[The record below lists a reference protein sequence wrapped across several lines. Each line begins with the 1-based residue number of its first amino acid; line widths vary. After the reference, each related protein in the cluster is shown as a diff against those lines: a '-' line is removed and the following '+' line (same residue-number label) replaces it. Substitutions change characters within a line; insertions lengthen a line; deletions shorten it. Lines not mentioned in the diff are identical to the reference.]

1 MGGGGGFGPPYPPWP
16 PREAPVA
23 SLWLGNPDFVPLA
36 FRKLPRNKCNLPYT
50 PKKNYDKIARASR
63 LISYNKKRNFK
74 RFRQKLGS
82 DQNSSSGCISGSQ
95 YASDD
100 FETSIERGDRRQ
112 SSCKKILGKG
122 SKIKK
127 LGRGAPGAP
136 PPVIAACRYAGPRRV
151 KKVLC

>member
-36 FRKLPRNKCNLPYT
+36 FRKLPRNKCNLPYA
-50 PKKNYDKIARASR
+50 PKKKYDKIARASR
-63 LISYNKKRNFK
+63 LISYNKKRNCWGFG
-74 RFRQKLGS
+74 RKLGS
-82 DQNSSSGCISGSQ
+82 GQNSSSGSISGSVS
-95 YASDD
+95 ASDD
-100 FETSIERGDRRQ
+100 FETSIERGARRR

-127 LGRGAPGAP
+127 IREGGPLP
-136 PPVIAACRYAGPRRV
+136 PPPPPGHSGMPIRRST
-151 KKVLC
+151 